1 MATTQELDREKEEL
15 REANRKLRE
24 EKEKFEEANHFK
36 MHLLSLTSHQ
46 VKTPLGIIRGYATLL
61 REGFYGEVNDRQKE
75 VLSKL
80 EFATEDVVT
89 LVDNLIDLRK
99 VEEGR
104 IRYQM
109 ARCDFAKLARQAAEE
124 MGHMAMSKGL
134 NLSFA
139 GPSDK
144 VMIYGD
150 EQKLRHVVQNLIDNA
165 IKYTER
171 GSIAVKVED
180 KGNAVTLSVADSGLG
195 IPHRVIPLL
204 FEEYVRDER
213 LKQIRGSGM
222 GLHIAKIFVEAHQ
235 GKIWAE
241 SRGEGKGSTF
251 YVALPKEA

>member
-1 MATTQELDREKEEL
+1 MNQLDKEKEEL
-15 REANRKLRE
+15 KEANRKLRE
-24 EKEKFEEANHFK
+24 ERERFEEANHFK

-61 REGFYGEVNDRQKE
+61 REGFYGEVTDRQRE
-75 VLSKL
+75 ILSKL
-80 EFATEDVVT
+80 EFSAEDVIT

-104 IRYQM
+104 IQYQM
-109 ARCDFAKLARQAAEE
+109 SRCDFAKLARQASEE
-124 MGHMAMSKGL
+124 MGHMAMAKGL
-134 NLSFA
+134 NLSFE
-139 GPSDK
+139 GPTEK
-144 VMIYGD
+144 MMIYGD

-165 IKYTER
+165 VKYTEH
-171 GSIAVKVED
+171 GSIAVKLED
-180 KGNAVTLSVADSGLG
+180 KGNAVILAVADSGLG
-195 IPHRVIPLL
+195 IPHKVLPLL

-213 LKQIRGSGM
+213 LRQIRGSGM
-222 GLHIAKIFVEAHQ
+222 GLHIARIFVEAHQ